1 MPNLTLY
8 EISNTYRDLLDR
20 YDMVEDQEALDAI
33 ATELHSIDDAF
44 TDKSRAII
52 ALIRESQLSAD
63 AIDEEAKRLKSKADS
78 ARKKADWLKRYLE
91 GEMEMLGM
99 PKIDVGIAKAW
110 IQNNAPSVIISDET
124 KIPGDYFRVIPETR
138 EVDKRSIIDALKS
151 GEEIPGA
158 ELHISRSIR
167 IR

>member
-1 MPNLTLY
+1 MSNLTLY
-8 EISNTYRDLLDR
+8 DISNTYRDLLDR
-20 YDMVEDQEALDAI
+20 YDTAEDQETLDAI
-33 ATELHSIDDAF
+33 ATELHAIDETF
-44 TDKSRAII
+44 TDKARAII

-78 ARKKADWLKRYLE
+78 ARKKSDWLKRYLE
-91 GEMEMLGM
+91 GEMEMLGI
-99 PKIDVGIAKAW
+99 PKLDVGIAKAW
-110 IQNNAPSVIISDET
+110 IQNNTPSVIVNDET
-124 KIPGDYFRVIPETR
+124 KIPSDYFRIIPETK